1 MYYLHLSIKFRNFA
15 SSNVNLI
22 LYILVVQWHHVQRK
36 IDQLDCLKTSTTF
49 SNY

>member
-15 SSNVNLI
+15 SSNVNLT
-22 LYILVVQWHHVQRK
+22 LYILVVQWHHEQRI

-49 SNY
+49 SN